1 MSLITKDKRDWACP
15 NDPEAYQKELMKKLL
30 DAANKIAKNSMYG
43 SSYYVACGAEA
54 VEAFEG
60 NISPQVNY
68 IGESAM
74 PVYDGLENDL
84 SLFLK
89 DGDLISYEGKYFIW
103 LGKKWNLI
111 SQQQPTLTIPEEY
124 YQAKPIFVD
133 GTINDKYYEIHS

>member
-1 MSLITKDKRDWACP
+1 MSLINKDNRDWACP
-15 NDPEAYQKELMKKLL
+15 NDPKAYQKELMKKLL

-43 SSYYVACGAEA
+43 SSYYVACAAEA
-54 VEAFEG
+54 AEAFEG
-60 NISPQVNY
+60 DISPQINY

-89 DGDLISYEGKYFIW
+89 DGDVISYEGKHFIW

-111 SQQQPTLTIPEEY
+111 SQQQPMLTIPEEY

-133 GTINDKYYEIHS
+133 GTINNKYYEIHS